1 MRRAIPILIGLVA
14 IGLLFTLPSASGDDE
29 GTYRV
34 RAIFDNGSFLVPDEE
49 VRIAGARVGLI
60 ESVDVT
66 GDDEPVHADGSP
78 DPGKAVVVL
87 RIEND
92 GFTDFRTDAS
102 CLIRPQSLIGERFVD
117 CDPTQPRAPGSPAP
131 PELETIADGEPGE
144 GQRFLPV
151 ENNGKS
157 VDLDLINNLYRA
169 PYRDRFRIILN
180 ELGAGLAG
188 RGDDLGAVIDRA
200 NPALRQTDRVLKIL
214 ADQNDQL
221 ASLASDGDRVLAP
234 LAENRTSITGF
245 LTNARIAGEATA
257 ERSVDLEAQI
267 QKLPET
273 LRQIRLTMTQLKGFA
288 DEGTPLMRDVG
299 AVAPSLNRATQK
311 LAPFA
316 RAGVPALTTLG
327 TAAEASGPKLVAAD
341 PVVVQTRNLTKKTTP
356 AAKDLGALLDTFAK
370 TNGFR
375 YLMDFIYYT
384 VGNINGYDQFGH
396 FQRAQGIRTNCTEF
410 QVIVFPSCEA
420 FFLQTGTATQPTN
433 TPKKKKKKGKGAAA
447 AGGALGGAGDKG
459 STLLPPIEEII
470 PELDPA
476 GPPAPDDGSGSPS
489 DPPPADDSGPA
500 APPEAELSDTRGGGD
515 PMTMRDA
522 SALLTYLLGG
532 GA

>member
-1 MRRAIPILIGLVA
+1 MRRAIPILVGLVA

-78 DPGKAVVVL
+78 EPGKAVIVL

-92 GFTDFRTDAS
+92 GFKDFRADAS

-131 PELETIADGEPGE
+131 PELETIEEGEPGA
-144 GQRFLPV
+144 GQHFLPV

-157 VDLDLINNLYRA
+157 VDLDLINNIYRA

-221 ASLASDGDRVLAP
+221 ASLASDGDQVLAP

-273 LRQIRLTMTQLKGFA
+273 LRQIRLTMIDLKGFA
-288 DEGTPLMRDVG
+288 DQGTPLMRDVG
-299 AVAPSLNRATQK
+299 DVAPSLNRATQK
-311 LAPFA
+311 LAPLA
-316 RAGVPALTTLG
+316 RAGVPALRTLG
-327 TAAEASGPKLVAAD
+327 TAAEAAGPKLVAAD
-341 PVVVQTRNLTKKTTP
+341 PVVVQTRDLTKKTTP
-356 AAKDLGALLDTFAK
+356 TSKDLSDLLTTFAK
-370 TNGFR
+370 TQGFQ
-375 YLMDFIYYT
+375 YLMDFIYYSVANT
-384 VGNINGYDQFGH
+384 NGYDQYGH
-396 FQRAQGIRTNCTEF
+396 FQRAQGIRSNCTEF
-410 QVIVFPSCEA
+410 EITPFPSCEA
-420 FFLQTGTATQPTN
+420 FFLQTGAAPTSA
-433 TPKKKKKKGKGAAA
+433 PEKKKQKKKGKKS
-447 AGGALGGAGDKG
+447 AGPAFGGGVGTIEGTEGD
-459 STLLPPIEEII
+459 STLLPPLDEIL
-470 PELDPA
+470 PELSPEDP
-476 GPPAPDDGSGSPS
+476 G
-489 DPPPADDSGPA
+489 
-500 APPEAELSDTRGGGD
+500 EGGD
-515 PMTMRDA
+515 AGRATRRRR
-522 SALLTYLLGG
+522 L
-532 GA
+532 